1 MISIKDI
8 VALQKDKKSR
18 DRQGVFFVDGI
29 NMVKSAIDN
38 DWKISQLVI
47 VEELIDNQYKQE
59 IVSRVDPRIVMKV
72 PKKAYEKLATKNLIQ
87 GCGAVV
93 EMKEA
98 QIGNG
103 LIVALESP
111 RNPGNVGTIMRS
123 MLGLGVKEMLIVK
136 PAVDIYH
143 PESIRASMGA
153 IFGVRV
159 LFVESLDEAFEFAKK
174 RGFESFCFDG
184 GSGAIPL
191 KQIANSLSSVD
202 KKLIWFGNEGA
213 GLSKKLIDH
222 ASKVVRIE
230 ISEQIDSLNLA
241 EAVSIGLYTLLP

>member
-1 MISIKDI
+1 MLSIKDI
-8 VALQKDKKSR
+8 VSLQKDKKTR
-18 DRQGVFFVDGI
+18 DRLRSFFVDGV
-29 NMVKSAIDN
+29 NMVKAAIEN

-47 VEELIDNQYKQE
+47 VEESIDNQYKQE
-59 IVSRVDPRIVMKV
+59 IVAKVDPRLVMKV

-93 EMKEA
+93 ETKEM

-103 LIVALESP
+103 LVVALESP

-123 MLGLGVKEMLIVK
+123 LLGLGVKELLIVK

-143 PESIRASMGA
+143 PEAVRASMGA

-159 LFVESLDEAFEFAKK
+159 MFVENLDEALDFAKK
-174 RGFESFCFDG
+174 RGYENWCFDR
-184 GSGAIPL
+184 GSGTVPL
-191 KQIANSLSSVD
+191 KKMADSLSRTD

-213 GLSKKLIDH
+213 GLSKKIMDS
-222 ASKVVRIE
+222 ASKLINIE
-230 ISEQIDSLNLA
+230 TSDEIDSLNLA